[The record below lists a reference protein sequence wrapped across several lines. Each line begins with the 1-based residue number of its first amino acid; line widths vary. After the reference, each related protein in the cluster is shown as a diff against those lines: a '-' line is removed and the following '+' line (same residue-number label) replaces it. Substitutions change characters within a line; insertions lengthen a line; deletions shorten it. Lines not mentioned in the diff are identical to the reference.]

1 MEARYLYGK
10 IITAN
15 MLQHMWRE
23 VWKIPMENKKL
34 VGTEQTFPL
43 HNCRMAVKQIIKQ
56 VN

>member
-1 MEARYLYGK
+1 MEVRHLYGK

-34 VGTEQTFPL
+34 VGTEQNFLL
-43 HNCRMAVKQIIKQ
+43 HNCRMTVKQIIKQ